1 MPKAVSDSSVL
12 IHLGVIGRL
21 ELLPAL
27 FEAVLVPDA
36 VWQEV
41 VTQGRSKAV
50 VEKVQ
55 AAASHGW
62 LRVETARNAALM
74 QTLRQNFHAGESEA
88 ICLALEQR
96 ADVLLM
102 DETDGREAAR
112 NLGLSTKGV
121 VGLLIQAKRAG
132 HLAEV
137 RPAMMQLVQ
146 SGFYLS
152 PELIAQA
159 LQEVGEKP

>member
-1 MPKAVSDSSVL
+1 MSRAVSDSSVL
-12 IHLGVIGRL
+12 IHLGAIGQL
-21 ELLPAL
+21 DLLHAL
-27 FEAVLVPDA
+27 FETVLIPEA

-55 AAASHGW
+55 AAASQGW
-62 LRVETARNAALM
+62 LTVEAARNAALM

-96 ADVLLM
+96 ADALLM

-112 NLGLSTKGV
+112 NLGVRTKGV
-121 VGLLIQAKRAG
+121 IGLLIQAKRAG
-132 HLAEV
+132 HLPEI
-137 RPAMMQLVQ
+137 RPAVMQLVQ

-152 PELIAQA
+152 PELIARA
-159 LQEVGEKP
+159 LQEVGETP